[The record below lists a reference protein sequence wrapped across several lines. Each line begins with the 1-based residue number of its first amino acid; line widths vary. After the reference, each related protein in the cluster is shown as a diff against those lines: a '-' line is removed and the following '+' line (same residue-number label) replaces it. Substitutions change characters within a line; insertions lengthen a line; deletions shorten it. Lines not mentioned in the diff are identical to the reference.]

1 MTSGRQL
8 TRRATLGLAA
18 AAGLGA
24 VGLSP
29 QRFGGPT
36 TTDPARVWPVW
47 EGQPDRRRFA
57 PVEPNVRTA
66 EVAWTAEIRG
76 EVDGLRVG
84 SQTVYVLHS
93 PPDGSTG
100 VLALGRETGDRLWR
114 TEPGVTFGTASAGFS
129 AWSDTGYA
137 VFGDAVYLPAFV
149 SAGERGRDC
158 VFAIGG
164 ESGAQRWV
172 QTETE
177 LDRSS
182 LLVASE
188 GAVLLTDD
196 TGDEQV
202 LRGYEHGTGLP
213 TRTVASTQWVG
224 LVAAADDHLFLDRW
238 ESDGTERRQVLS
250 AVTHDG
256 SREWTAPFPAE
267 SGDVLGG
274 VQAVTD
280 DRVVLRSRPSAG
292 EDGDRDTAT
301 LVALDRADGSEA
313 WRVTLE
319 TGSVVPG
326 VIATDER
333 CFATVIDRLVAI
345 DLADGTVQWDRS
357 IAPDDPNT
365 GLEVA
370 SPTRLYAPREDGIHL
385 ADPATGRPSGDPIL
399 PGRIVDSVAV
409 VDDSIVALEN
419 VDGRSQDGRWR
430 LHRFA
435 ST

>member
-1 MTSGRQL
+1 MTAGRKL

-29 QRFGGPT
+29 ERFSEGAR
-36 TTDPARVWPVW
+36 TDPSSVWPVW

-57 PVEPNVRTA
+57 PVDPDVRTG
-66 EVAWTAEIRG
+66 EVAWTAELRG

-84 SQTVYVLHS
+84 SRRVYVLHS
-93 PPDGSTG
+93 PPEGSTG

-114 TEPGVTFGTASAGFS
+114 TEPSVAFGTVSAGFS
-129 AWSDTGYA
+129 AGTDVGFS
-137 VFGDAVYLPAFV
+137 VFAGSVYVPAFV
-149 SAGERGRDC
+149 SHGDAGTDC
-158 VFAIGG
+158 VFAFDG
-164 ESGAQRWV
+164 ESGVRRWV
-172 QTETE
+172 HTGVE

-182 LLVASE
+182 LPVATE

-196 TGDEQV
+196 TGDEQI

-213 TRTVASTQWVG
+213 TRTIESSRWVG

-238 ESDGTERRQVLS
+238 EADGTEHRQVLS
-250 AVTHDG
+250 VVSRDG

-267 SGDVLGG
+267 SGGTLGG

-280 DRVVLRSRPSAG
+280 DRVVLRSRPSG
-292 EDGDRDTAT
+292 GDDGNRDTAT
-301 LVALDRADGSEA
+301 IVALDRTDGSEA

-319 TGSVVPG
+319 TGNVVPG

-333 CFATVIDRLVAI
+333 CFATLIDRLVAI
-345 DLADGTVQWDRS
+345 DLADGAVQWDRS

-365 GLEVA
+365 GLEVV
-370 SPTRLYAPREDGIHL
+370 SPTRLYAPRSDGLHL
-385 ADPATGRPSGDPIL
+385 ADPATGRPSGDPLL

-419 VDGRSQDGRWR
+419 VDGRSRDGRWR
-430 LHRFA
+430 LHRVA